1 MKIKTLTYLPLI
13 AMLGVSMSA
22 FAASRFSGDIMDSAC
37 ASMGSHMQMESGHP
51 KMFKHPDNALTG
63 KEARMCTLVCVKNG
77 AHLVLYDPTSK
88 TVYQLQPSNGAQP
101 YAGEHVTVDGT
112 RSGNTIHIQKISGH
126 RM

>member
-1 MKIKTLTYLPLI
+1 MKIKALTYLPLI

-22 FAASRFSGDIMDSAC
+22 FAANRFSGDIMDSAC
-37 ASMGSHMQMESGHP
+37 AAMGSHKQMESMHS

-77 AHLVLYDPTSK
+77 AHFVLYNPASK
-88 TVYQLQPSNGAQP
+88 TVYQLEPNTDARP
-101 YAGEHVTVDGT
+101 YAGEHVTIEGT
-112 RSGNTIHIQKISGH
+112 KSGNTIHVQKISGH